1 MARPARFIER
11 IIFRRIVGTAGRL
24 VSLALYLAHFL
35 HGAFCLVRFFRL
47 TTPVLLL
54 FASIAYAGGH
64 DYASPDDWRRKQIPD
79 AEIAADPRL
88 VIYDRSEMPQ
98 AYQMQNS
105 AGDNGF
111 HWSLYN
117 VSGDPPDNSL
127 PNGKGGNAGIDFPW
141 RVTGGTDECGD
152 VVSFAWMLLP
162 EGKPVVWWREHM
174 DDRLGGGKGYRWLF
188 PVGTRFGEV
197 LLMPCNGSLV
207 TCEMRVRERVKN
219 DWAVDLLRP
228 FPEAA
233 DLAEAIRTRR
243 PDWGHDR
250 ALAEAVR
257 HLEAELPLKPTTL
270 TDTKHP
276 RRAVRLEASEDVL
289 PPIDDA
295 LVYELMST
303 TPFRSALGLTW
314 RGTDCY
320 APANVVMPSGYRGTF
335 IGNDQTSCAQCHKT
349 ASVAARVFDQPR
361 GWYGHVPGND
371 EVFSWYPVDPRSVSR
386 NGMYIAPTIR
396 NRPGF
401 IERYDVSRHPA
412 ADYHAIKR
420 DGK

>member
-1 MARPARFIER
+1 M
-11 IIFRRIVGTAGRL
+11 RL
-24 VSLALYLAHFL
+24 AA
-35 HGAFCLVRFFRL
+35 ACLVAMAL
-47 TTPVLLL
+47 SALVVTH
-54 FASIAYAGGH
+54 AHAGGH
-64 DYASPDDWRRKQIPD
+64 EYAPAGDWRRKQIPD
-79 AEIAADPRL
+79 AAIAADPRL

-98 AYQMQNS
+98 VYQMQNS
-105 AGDNGF
+105 APNAENGF
-111 HWSLYN
+111 HWSGNN
-117 VSGDPPDNSL
+117 VSGDPPDNML
-127 PNGKGGNAGIDFPW
+127 PDGQGGNAGVDFPW
-141 RVTGGTDECGD
+141 RVTGGTDECRD

-162 EGKPVVWWREHM
+162 EDKPVVWWRERM
-174 DDRLGGGKGYRWLF
+174 NDRLGGGMGYRWLF
-188 PVGTRFGEV
+188 PIGTRFGEV

-257 HLEAELPLKPTTL
+257 HLEADVPLESKTL

-276 RRAVRLEASEDVL
+276 RRAVRLEASEDHL
-289 PPIDDA
+289 PPIDEA

-320 APANVVMPSGYRGTF
+320 APANVVMPAGYRGTF
-335 IGNDQTSCAQCHKT
+335 IGNDQTSCAECHKT
-349 ASVAARVFDQPR
+349 ASMAARAFDQPR

-386 NGMYIAPTIR
+386 NGFHLQPVIR

-401 IERYDVSRHPA
+401 IEPYDESRHSA
-412 ADYHAIKR
+412 ADYHRIER
-420 DGK
+420 GDQ